1 MLYVTTVPFGLETPS
16 NFEKKWER
24 TETLPF
30 YLRKGEIYH
39 PSDLLGNFLL
49 FLPFGFAW
57 QGWRR
62 EQRHPQTASLWSAM
76 GAGMLMSFA
85 IETTQFFLR
94 DRFTSINDW
103 ILNVAGTAA
112 GAWIAK
118 SYSTALLERMLRF
131 GRKLLQ
137 RPGVLVLLLLLF
149 TYALFMLLPF
159 NFTLSTNNLVRKWQQ
174 WKFSAVYLA
183 SLPHEILTLDRRE
196 YWLLV
201 VWENVLFGTILGGQ
215 LVLCQLWYRPG
226 HRRSFYVGLAWLGL
240 AFFLNTL
247 LQFLVIGSTPDVLP
261 LLAVVSGA
269 MLGIFIMTKKAAPP
283 LIAPGM
289 QQLSRRVETWFLLPG
304 LLLLTLLLLRPD
316 LPDLRVMQMP
326 EMQNSSAQSS
336 TEAFFTY
343 LLHSVRPSVLS
354 LGGSAYFRL
363 FLKLLLV
370 TAALAF
376 ALATVRSQRLD
387 AGRKQDII
395 KVLWG
400 CALLGL
406 GVQALR
412 FYLWQGGISL
422 LAVFALA
429 LGGASGVWLENC
441 WRQFNL
447 ARQRGF

>member
-1 MLYVTTVPFGLETPS
+1 M
-16 NFEKKWER
+16 
-24 TETLPF
+24 
-30 YLRKGEIYH
+30 
-39 PSDLLGNFLL
+39 
-49 FLPFGFAW
+49 
-57 QGWRR
+57 
-62 EQRHPQTASLWSAM
+62 
-76 GAGMLMSFA
+76 
-85 IETTQFFLR
+85 
-94 DRFTSINDW
+94 
-103 ILNVAGTAA
+103 
-112 GAWIAK
+112 
-118 SYSTALLERMLRF
+118 
-131 GRKLLQ
+131 
-137 RPGVLVLLLLLF
+137 
-149 TYALFMLLPF
+149 
-159 NFTLSTNNLVRKWQQ
+159 
-174 WKFSAVYLA
+174 
-183 SLPHEILTLDRRE
+183 
-196 YWLLV
+196 
-201 VWENVLFGTILGGQ
+201 
-215 LVLCQLWYRPG
+215 
-226 HRRSFYVGLAWLGL
+226 
-240 AFFLNTL
+240 
-247 LQFLVIGSTPDVLP
+247 
-261 LLAVVSGA
+261 LAVVSGA